1 VRPETPQHDAEI
13 GHGWSARGR
22 SCVEHGMGPLV
33 GCV

>member
-22 SCVEHGMGPLV
+22 SCVEHGMIL
-33 GCV
+33 